1 MGKMSDK
8 LCQEIKKDEVNTEEV
23 MTEVLT
29 EEVKTEVLTEEV
41 KTEVLAEEVKVQEVK
56 TEEYKEEEGEES
68 KVCRSNGDE
77 KKSFTILEHMSVIKK
92 MKEMTE
98 QATSVGRSQ
107 KLKQEQKLVAKLKKA
122 KTDTVEK
129 LFKEGIFQ
137 KTDQRTTR
145 CVSCSVTIAGGAG
158 GGKSTKAA
166 QKKRVNQ
173 LIVHLLGAKHRMMA
187 RQAQN

>member
-1 MGKMSDK
+1 MT
-8 LCQEIKKDEVNTEEV
+8 EEVKTEEVKTEEV
-23 MTEVLT
+23 MTEEVMT
-29 EEVKTEVLTEEV
+29 E
-41 KTEVLAEEVKVQEVK
+41 EVK

-68 KVCRSNGDE
+68 KVCRSYGDE

-107 KLKQEQKLVAKLKKA
+107 KLKQEQKLAAKLKKA

-137 KTDQRTTR
+137 KTDQRPTR

-158 GGKSTKAA
+158 GGKTTKAA